1 MSGKVHKVGIE
12 ELIQDD
18 KNFNKAMVT
27 PIQFPSAIW
36 AEKQKMNGN
45 RVHHRINYR
54 YLAPKLLKVA
64 EDERGNIAWDTYPED
79 YPFTNEP
86 KRVNGING

>member
-1 MSGKVHKVGIE
+1 MI
-12 ELIQDD
+12 
-18 KNFNKAMVT
+18 A

-45 RVHHRINYR
+45 RIHHRIDYR
-54 YLAPKLLKVA
+54 YLAPKLLKVKKS
-64 EDERGNIAWDTYPED
+64 ERGNIAWDTYPED

-86 KRVNGING
+86 KRMRREEKES

>member
-1 MSGKVHKVGIE
+1 MPGWTVR
-12 ELIQDD
+12 
-18 KNFNKAMVT
+18 N
-27 PIQFPSAIW
+27 
-36 AEKQKMNGN
+36 
-45 RVHHRINYR
+45 
-54 YLAPKLLKVA
+54 APKLLKVA